1 MDEQAKRIREAL
13 LAERRAQITAQRAQ
27 RHESTCERQAE
38 LSAKQA
44 QRREEITQE
53 QLRRAA
59 YSRSGSSAV
68 SWHGKRPRLHARNAL
83 SSFLKS
89 PQPPAIIHLGKEERL
104 CLNPIV
110 RSCTVRFAAPNRL

>member
-44 QRREEITQE
+44 QRREEITKE

-59 YSRSGSSAV
+59 LLKERQLSRQ
-68 SWHGKRPRLHARNAL
+68 LAREAA
-83 SSFLKS
+83 K
-89 PQPPAIIHLGKEERL
+89 AARKERL
-104 CLNPIV
+104 III
-110 RSCTVRFAAPNRL
+110 FKKPNNHQQ